1 MQGRTLRR
9 MSDISWA
16 VVAGEGEPQAARWS
30 PSPTSTERSFGM
42 INNDEKAMTKLL
54 PARLLHSSPTLPLQP
69 SIPLATHT
77 HLEKFLSACLTLT
90 GLP

>member
-42 INNDEKAMTKLL
+42 RDNQSSTPNSPSLGSSVSERCWRKA
-54 PARLLHSSPTLPLQP
+54 
-69 SIPLATHT
+69 
-77 HLEKFLSACLTLT
+77 
-90 GLP
+90 